1 MNFNDFTEGLRASMR
16 ADSDNVI
23 VVDGYE
29 GTGKSNLAILL
40 SKLVNPDFDPG
51 AEAIFTVQ
59 DWNRIFDTNQTHRAY
74 LVDEAG
80 NLLFSRDYASTDSK
94 FLVKLLMQAR
104 ILKSTITLCLP
115 NIGWLEK
122 YVREHRVKYRIHME
136 NRKTAI
142 LQRSVVNW
150 RTGVGR
156 FEDMGRLSNIPSVRQ
171 VWPELWNNYEV
182 RKVAAVRAFSGEHQ
196 QQLRLNKLNQ
206 AARIKRLEEELA

>member
-1 MNFNDFTEGLRASMR
+1 MNFNDFAEGLRASMR

-40 SKLVNPDFDPG
+40 SRLVNPDFDPG
-51 AEAIFTVQ
+51 VEAIFTVQ
-59 DWNRIFDTNQTHRAY
+59 DWNRIFDTNRTQRAY

-104 ILKSTITLCLP
+104 ILRSTITLCLP

-122 YVREHRVKYRIHME
+122 YIREHRVKYRIHME
-136 NRKTAI
+136 SRKSAI

-156 FEDMGRLSNIPSVRQ
+156 FDDIGRLSGIPSVRE
-171 VWPELWNNYEV
+171 VWPELWQTYEA
-182 RKVAAVRAFSGEHQ
+182 RKIAAVRAFSGEHK

-206 AARIKRLEEELA
+206 EARIKKLEADLA